1 MKKLLW
7 IVLILAVVG
16 AGIAWWGYGLL
27 NAPYRGFTEDE
38 VFVEIPQGAGVS
50 GIASRLAAAGVVS
63 NALVFRVAARLSGE
77 ERKLQAGEYRFA
89 EAARPG
95 EIVARLA
102 RGDVYARLVTFR
114 EGLTMFEMADVF
126 AASGIGSAAEFLKE
140 ARDASRITNVDPRAS
155 SLEGYLFPD
164 TYKLPRGA
172 GAKGTVDAMVAGFL
186 RVFTADLRAEAAAR
200 GLSTHE
206 AVTIASIVERE
217 TGQAAERPTVSA
229 VYQNRLRI
237 NMPLQCDPTV
247 IYALQLARRWDGN
260 LTREHLQLNSPYNT
274 YRFPGLPPGPIAS
287 PGRASLEA
295 AVRPAAVEYLYFV
308 SKNDG
313 THVFAT
319 TLAEHNR
326 NVQEWQVK
334 FFKKKP

>member
-1 MKKLLW
+1 MKKFL
-7 IVLILAVVG
+7 VLVLVLAVVG

-27 NAPYRGFTEDE
+27 NLPYRGFTGEE
-38 VFVEIPQGAGVS
+38 VFVEIPQGTGVS
-50 GIASRLAAAGVVS
+50 GIASRLADAGVVS
-63 NALVFRVAARLSGE
+63 NALAFRIAARLSGD

-95 EIVARLA
+95 DIVARLA
-102 RGDVYARLVTFR
+102 KGDVYARLVTFR

-126 AASGIGSAAEFLKE
+126 AASGIGTAAEFLAE
-140 ARDASRITNVDPRAS
+140 ARDASRIRNVDPRAS

-164 TYKLPRGA
+164 TYKMPRA
-172 GAKGTVDAMVAGFL
+172 TGAKGTVDAMVAGFL
-186 RVFTADLRAEAAAR
+186 RAFDADLRAEAAAR

-217 TGQAAERPTVSA
+217 TGQAQERPLVSA
-229 VYQNRLRI
+229 VYHNRLRI

-247 IYALQLARRWDGN
+247 IYALQLARRWNGN

-274 YRFPGLPPGPIAS
+274 YRYPGLPPGPIAS

-295 AVRPAAVEYLYFV
+295 AVRPAAAGYLYFV
-308 SKNDG
+308 SRNDG
-313 THVFAT
+313 THVFAS

-326 NVQEWQVK
+326 NVQQWQVK
-334 FFKKKP
+334 YFRK

>member
-1 MKKLLW
+1 MKKFLLF
-7 IVLILAVVG
+7 ILLLGCIG
-16 AGIAWWGYGLL
+16 AGIAGWGYYKLD
-27 NAPYRGFTEDE
+27 APYRGFTEGE

-63 NALVFRVAARLSGE
+63 NALVFRIAARLSGD

-89 EAARPG
+89 EAATPS
-95 EIVARLA
+95 EIIARLA
-102 RGDVYARLVTFR
+102 RGDVYAHLVTFR

-126 AASGIGSAAEFLKE
+126 AASGMGTAAEFLTE
-140 ARDASRITNVDPRAS
+140 ARNASRIKEFDPRAS

-164 TYKLPRGA
+164 TYKMPRAA

-186 RVFTADLRAEAAAR
+186 RVFDANLRAEAAAR

-217 TGQAAERPTVSA
+217 TGQTQERPLVSA

-247 IYALQLARRWDGN
+247 IYALQLARRWNGN

-274 YRFPGLPPGPIAS
+274 YRNPGLPPGPIAS

-295 AVRPAAVEYLYFV
+295 TVRPDAAPYLYFV
-308 SKNDG
+308 SRNDG
-313 THVFAT
+313 THVFAS

-326 NVQEWQVK
+326 NVQQWQVK
-334 FFKKKP
+334 FFKK